1 MYNNVEGEKVYWI
14 TENGGT
20 VYIRIRIIYRL
31 KNRMIGPV
39 HNKIRFS
46 RTHSIQRILFK
57 TNPKPGTAPG
67 NTEAE

>member
-1 MYNNVEGEKVYWI
+1 VYNNVKGRKVYWI

-39 HNKIRFS
+39 HNKIGFS

-57 TNPKPGTAPG
+57 TNPKPGTAPA